1 MKKSYYKKV
10 LSYFLKYKKE
20 LILIII
26 ITVFTAVIGV
36 IEPFISAKEYSAITT
51 VNINEIIKYTVII
64 FLIDIISSF
73 LVDAYS
79 LIANKYSKKVSLN
92 IQRDTTEELFKL
104 EISNF
109 DKLGTSFFIE
119 RAVNDT
125 DRLVS
130 NIGSLKYIFIEIISS
145 AGVVIYLIN
154 ASLKVSIL
162 ILLFSVI
169 LFFINKK
176 RRDYYEKRYS
186 IRRKSR
192 EYQSSSFT
200 ELIRGIRDIKVLNLR
215 KIMTKKIITGQEKIN
230 DISHQENKEGMY
242 FDSVYTFVRT
252 LTTLIVILYSV
263 YLVKN
268 NELDGAA
275 LLIVFLYHNRILSLT
290 GTISRL
296 YINYKDIKLNMKNIG
311 DILNN
316 SSYPKEKF
324 GSLENKHFKGLIE
337 FSHVSFSYD
346 TAPVLK
352 DVNFIIK
359 PNTTTGIVGPS
370 GAGKTTIFNLLSKLY
385 NVSSGNILI
394 DNHNINDYTEETI
407 RGNISV
413 ITQNPYIFN
422 MTIRENIKIVNPNI
436 TDEEM
441 IEKCKLAELH
451 DYIESLPEKYDTMLG
466 ENGIILSGGLKQRLA
481 IARAIVKD
489 SEIILLDEATS
500 SLDNEIQEHVMTAI
514 KNISKDYTILIIAH
528 RLSTIKDCDKI
539 LVINEGTISAYDT
552 HDNLIKNNLVYQ
564 KLYKKELIKQNIR
577 LVITK

>member
-26 ITVFTAVIGV
+26 ITILTASIGV

-51 VNINEIIKYTVII
+51 VNINEIIKYTIII

-215 KIMTKKIITGQEKIN
+215 KIMTKKITTGQEKIN

-275 LLIVFLYHNRILSLT
+275 LLIVFLYHTRILSLT
-290 GTISRL
+290 GTIGRL
-296 YINYKDIKLNMKNIG
+296 YIVYKDIRLNMKNIG

-324 GSLENKHFKGLIE
+324 GTLENKHFKGFIE
-337 FSHVSFSYD
+337 FSHVFFSYD

-352 DVNFIIK
+352 DVNFMIK

-385 NVSSGNILI
+385 NTSAGNILI

-422 MTIRENIKIVNPNI
+422 MTIRENIKIVNPSL

-466 ENGIILSGGLKQRLA
+466 ENGVILSGGLKQRLA

-552 HDNLIKNNLVYQ
+552 HDNLIKNNSVYQ
-564 KLYKKELIKQNIR
+564 KLYKKELIK
-577 LVITK
+577 

>member
-564 KLYKKELIKQNIR
+564 KLYKKELIK
-577 LVITK
+577 

>member
-1 MKKSYYKKV
+1 
-10 LSYFLKYKKE
+10 
-20 LILIII
+20 
-26 ITVFTAVIGV
+26 
-36 IEPFISAKEYSAITT
+36 
-51 VNINEIIKYTVII
+51 
-64 FLIDIISSF
+64 
-73 LVDAYS
+73 
-79 LIANKYSKKVSLN
+79 
-92 IQRDTTEELFKL
+92 
-104 EISNF
+104 
-109 DKLGTSFFIE
+109 
-119 RAVNDT
+119 
-125 DRLVS
+125 
-130 NIGSLKYIFIEIISS
+130 
-145 AGVVIYLIN
+145 
-154 ASLKVSIL
+154 
-162 ILLFSVI
+162 
-169 LFFINKK
+169 
-176 RRDYYEKRYS
+176 
-186 IRRKSR
+186 
-192 EYQSSSFT
+192 
-200 ELIRGIRDIKVLNLR
+200 
-215 KIMTKKIITGQEKIN
+215 MTKKITTGQEKIN

-275 LLIVFLYHNRILSLT
+275 LLIVFLYHTRILSLT
-290 GTISRL
+290 GTIGRL
-296 YINYKDIKLNMKNIG
+296 YIVYKDIRLNMKNIG

-324 GSLENKHFKGLIE
+324 GTLENKHFKGFIE
-337 FSHVSFSYD
+337 FSHVFFSYD

-352 DVNFIIK
+352 DVNFMIK

-385 NVSSGNILI
+385 NTSAGNILI

-422 MTIRENIKIVNPNI
+422 MTIRENIKIVNPSL

-466 ENGIILSGGLKQRLA
+466 ENGVILSGGLKQRLA

-552 HDNLIKNNLVYQ
+552 HDNLIKNNSVYQ
-564 KLYKKELIKQNIR
+564 KLYKKELIK
-577 LVITK
+577 

>member
-1 MKKSYYKKV
+1 MKKSYYKKI

-26 ITVFTAVIGV
+26 ITLLTAVIGV

-79 LIANKYSKKVSLN
+79 LIANRYSKKVSLN

-145 AGVVIYLIN
+145 AGVIIYLIN

-162 ILLFSVI
+162 IILFSVI

-215 KIMTKKIITGQEKIN
+215 KIMTKKITTGQEKIN

-275 LLIVFLYHNRILSLT
+275 LLIVFLYHTRILSLT
-290 GTISRL
+290 GTIGRL

-324 GSLENKHFKGLIE
+324 GTLENKRFKGFIE
-337 FSHVSFSYD
+337 FSHVFFSYD
-346 TAPVLK
+346 TSTVLK
-352 DVNFIIK
+352 DVNFMIK

-385 NVSSGNILI
+385 NTSSGNILI
-394 DNHNINDYTEETI
+394 DNHNINDYTEKTI

-422 MTIRENIKIVNPNI
+422 MTIRENIKIVNPSI

-552 HDNLIKNNLVYQ
+552 HDNLIKNNSVYQ
-564 KLYKKELIKQNIR
+564 KLYKKEL
-577 LVITK
+577 TK